1 MSEIRKNPPQI
12 TQRFFQCKT
21 IVKWTKI
28 IRTIIGRIPRKT
40 NRRPIAFHVNP
51 NVHLR
56 LVVAQQ
62 NVVSRHIPLDHL
74 AFQKQRINLTLSF
87 NPISI
92 KNLRHQRHSFIIS
105 PARILKI
112 LTYTILK
119 NRCLANINYLAARR
133 LMKINAG
140 RSRQSLQLGLQC
152 LIH

>member
-1 MSEIRKNPPQI
+1 MSEIRKNSPQI
-12 TQRFFQCKT
+12 AQCLFQRKT

-28 IRTIIGRIPRKT
+28 IRTIIGRIPCKT
-40 NRRPIAFHVNP
+40 DRRPIAFHINP
-51 NVHLR
+51 NIHLR
-56 LVVAQQ
+56 LIVAQQ
-62 NVVSRHIPLDHL
+62 NVVSRHISLDHL

-92 KNLRHQRHSFIIS
+92 KNLCHQRHSFIIS

-112 LTYTILK
+112 LTYAIFK
-119 NRCLANINYLAARR
+119 NRRLANINYLAARR

-140 RSRQSLQLGLQC
+140 RSRQSFQLGLQC